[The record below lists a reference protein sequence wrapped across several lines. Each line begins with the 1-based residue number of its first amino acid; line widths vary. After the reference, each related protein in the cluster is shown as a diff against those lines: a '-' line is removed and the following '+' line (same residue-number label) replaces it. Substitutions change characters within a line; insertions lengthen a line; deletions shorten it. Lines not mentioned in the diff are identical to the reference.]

1 MVGPGQEDAA
11 IDLAGAT
18 LAIARLEY
26 PLLDVPYYD
35 HRLEALAQR
44 VRHRMRNNP
53 TARETIA
60 LLNRV
65 LFDEEGLRGNRDDY
79 YDPRNSFLN
88 DVLDRK
94 LGIPITLSVVY
105 LDVAR
110 RVGFPLAGTGMPGH
124 FLLKHYDV
132 MSGEILI
139 DAFNRGRIV
148 GSLECQKRLDEIY
161 SGQVELK
168 PEFLQAV
175 SHREIL
181 TRVLNNL
188 RQIYFT
194 QRNFPKGLM
203 VLDLL
208 LAIPPQSPE
217 LLRERGLVRLNL
229 EQFLGAA
236 QRFRGLLA
244 GMSQCGRCGR
254 RARDTRHVAP
264 TSGKVELTPFTA
276 TLRHSLDSVG
286 KVTYPD
292 ASCRQ
297 AVNLPAGSDPESNR
311 FRKIDSPYRF
321 CDGKLLSPTLG
332 VLSRG

>member
-1 MVGPGQEDAA
+1 MSRVGSRSGFIQFSRVMPGTAQSPSTVASFAALVAPAHEDAS
-11 IDLAGAT
+11 IDLAAAT

-26 PLLDVPYYD
+26 PLLDVPYYVG
-35 HRLEALAQR
+35 RLEALGQR
-44 VRHRMRNNP
+44 VRNRMRNNP

-65 LFDEEGLRGNRDDY
+65 LFDEDGLRGNRDDY

-94 LGIPITLSVVY
+94 LGIPITLSVIY
-105 LDVAR
+105 MDVAR

-132 MSGEILI
+132 MSGEIII

-148 GSLECQKRLDEIY
+148 SNAECQQRLDEIY
-161 SGQVELK
+161 SGEVELK

-208 LAIPPQSPE
+208 LAIPPQSPD

-229 EQFLGAA
+229 DQFLGAA
-236 QRFRGLLA
+236 RDFGNYLQVCPEAADADDVRETLDMLRQLLA
-244 GMSQCGRCGR
+244 R
-254 RARDTRHVAP
+254 
-264 TSGKVELTPFTA
+264 L
-276 TLRHSLDSVG
+276 
-286 KVTYPD
+286 
-292 ASCRQ
+292 
-297 AVNLPAGSDPESNR
+297 N
-311 FRKIDSPYRF
+311 
-321 CDGKLLSPTLG
+321 
-332 VLSRG
+332 

>member
-1 MVGPGQEDAA
+1 MTDLQSPPSALTSFAALVSPSHDDAS
-11 IDLAGAT
+11 IELAAAALG
-18 LAIARLEY
+18 IAQAEY
-26 PLLDVPYYD
+26 PLLDIPYYAG
-35 HRLEALAQR
+35 RLEALAQR
-44 VRHRMRNNP
+44 VRKGLRSNP
-53 TARETIA
+53 TSRETIA

-94 LGIPITLSVVY
+94 LGIPITLSVIY
-105 LDVAR
+105 MDVAR

-124 FLLKHYDV
+124 FLLKHYDA
-132 MSGEILI
+132 MSGEIII

-148 GSLECQKRLDEIY
+148 GSAECQQRLDEIY
-161 SGQVELK
+161 SGQVELR

-208 LAIPPQSPE
+208 LAIPPQSPD
-217 LLRERGLVRLNL
+217 LIRERGLVRLNL

-236 QRFRGLLA
+236 RDFGAYLQACPDADDADDVRETLDMLRQLLA
-244 GMSQCGRCGR
+244 R
-254 RARDTRHVAP
+254 
-264 TSGKVELTPFTA
+264 L
-276 TLRHSLDSVG
+276 
-286 KVTYPD
+286 
-292 ASCRQ
+292 
-297 AVNLPAGSDPESNR
+297 N
-311 FRKIDSPYRF
+311 
-321 CDGKLLSPTLG
+321 
-332 VLSRG
+332 

>member
-1 MVGPGQEDAA
+1 MQSPIQQTSAVQCFASIVGPGQEDAA

-44 VRHRMRNNP
+44 VRLRMRNNP

-236 QRFRGLLA
+236 RDFGTYLQACPNAEDADDVRETLDMLRQLLA
-244 GMSQCGRCGR
+244 R
-254 RARDTRHVAP
+254 
-264 TSGKVELTPFTA
+264 L
-276 TLRHSLDSVG
+276 
-286 KVTYPD
+286 
-292 ASCRQ
+292 
-297 AVNLPAGSDPESNR
+297 N
-311 FRKIDSPYRF
+311 
-321 CDGKLLSPTLG
+321 
-332 VLSRG
+332 